1 MNEQIKL
8 LNDYIKIFDF
18 NKRNLTVMDKIC
30 FSQWYHDIFLDE
42 DIINVLYKTLN
53 DKKINKT
60 TKRQVLRFVINSHNG
75 ILKNTSTKFSTLGKG
90 ITAENLS
97 SFLAGKRLRYN
108 WLSEY
113 DLDKSFSK
121 YSVKR
126 AYRLKNGERFEI
138 DKKRASLVKDLVI
151 KADLFPSVIT
161 VESGF
166 KEFGE
171 NGNID
176 DYILNIYD
184 NIKSN
189 QNELNPKSWTVY
201 K

>member
-90 ITAENLS
+90 NYSRKFKFI
-97 SFLAGKRLRYN
+97 
-108 WLSEY
+108 
-113 DLDKSFSK
+113 FS
-121 YSVKR
+121 
-126 AYRLKNGERFEI
+126 
-138 DKKRASLVKDLVI
+138 
-151 KADLFPSVIT
+151 
-161 VESGF
+161 
-166 KEFGE
+166 
-171 NGNID
+171 
-176 DYILNIYD
+176 
-184 NIKSN
+184 
-189 QNELNPKSWTVY
+189 W
-201 K
+201 